1 MLASSNHSLAAA
13 DFIMYCKIFPVSG
26 RYCDKKWWK
35 KNAGQICLAAQ
46 SVCSQQLSEH
56 PSATLGQ
63 VPGAVLGVSWG
74 SVGDPYVVKVVGSR
88 AAAETTLIV
97 LFLSAGFLLK
107 VLSAESIFPA

>member
-1 MLASSNHSLAAA
+1 MQGRSVWLLSRSAVSSCQITPLQPLA
-13 DFIMYCKIFPVSG
+13 
-26 RYCDKKWWK
+26 
-35 KNAGQICLAAQ
+35 
-46 SVCSQQLSEH
+46 
-56 PSATLGQ
+56 Q

-74 SVGDPYVVKVVGSR
+74 SVRDPYVVKVVGSR